1 MTATTDASDGTDPT
15 ESTESTGPT
24 EPSDPHPADDGT
36 GLLLVDDAVVVY
48 DRENPFAWIESDASV
63 ALAERR

>member
-1 MTATTDASDGTDPT
+1 MTATTDASDGTDP
-15 ESTESTGPT
+15 TESTGPT

-48 DRENPFAWIESDASV
+48 DRGNPFAWIESDASV